1 MEVQIEQ
8 RPGCVVA
15 MTVKVEADQV
25 REQMGILLEKAARRI
40 NIPGFRPGKAPRKL
54 VEERI
59 DHAALAQ
66 DAVEAAMNASFKEA
80 LREHQLE
87 PLDEVQMEDMKT
99 GEDMSVTYTVTFP
112 ARPVISLPPLNE
124 LEVNYTVTT
133 VTDEQVEAEITRL
146 REQSADFTE
155 VEEGIQKGDYVT
167 IGYTMTVNGEPYPDG
182 DMSGYPLEVGT
193 DTFFPELNEGLL
205 GLKRDETTT
214 LTVNYPDDYSNKDLA
229 GKTAVFTVTI
239 EQVRRRQIPEA
250 TDEWVVLMSNGEAQN
265 LDDLRRALRA
275 ELQRMAAQMDR
286 SQIREALMRQLQDR
300 LQFDLP
306 EKLVDE
312 AFDDTM
318 HDLEHRLARERL
330 TLEEYAEM
338 SNRSVATIENE
349 QHMLA
354 RETVRR
360 SLVLQQ
366 LAREGQ
372 IVLKDEEIDQLV
384 LIHNMRKGEMPFAQV
399 QKRLKRLRNE
409 MEKSGEL
416 DNLMNTFFRE
426 KIYQYLE
433 SQAQVHLEG
442 IPADAEVPSP
452 LEETVEA
459 AIEAAETE
467 VTEGTE
473 EAQS

>member
-286 SQIREALMRQLQDR
+286 SQIREALKDEPEWMQTSFDISLHTGCR
-300 LQFDLP
+300 L
-306 EKLVDE
+306 
-312 AFDDTM
+312 
-318 HDLEHRLARERL
+318 
-330 TLEEYAEM
+330 
-338 SNRSVATIENE
+338 
-349 QHMLA
+349 
-354 RETVRR
+354 RETRIPVNCIDFAENKITFPTPKGGEDRAFSVPMPTALRPLLERIRKSKKNHRR
-360 SLVLQQ
+360 IS
-366 LAREGQ
+366 
-372 IVLKDEEIDQLV
+372 IST
-384 LIHNMRKGEMPFAQV
+384 FAA
-399 QKRLKRLRNE
+399 
-409 MEKSGEL
+409 M
-416 DNLMNTFFRE
+416 
-426 KIYQYLE
+426 
-433 SQAQVHLEG
+433 
-442 IPADAEVPSP
+442 
-452 LEETVEA
+452 A
-459 AIEAAETE
+459 AILY
-467 VTEGTE
+467 
-473 EAQS
+473 